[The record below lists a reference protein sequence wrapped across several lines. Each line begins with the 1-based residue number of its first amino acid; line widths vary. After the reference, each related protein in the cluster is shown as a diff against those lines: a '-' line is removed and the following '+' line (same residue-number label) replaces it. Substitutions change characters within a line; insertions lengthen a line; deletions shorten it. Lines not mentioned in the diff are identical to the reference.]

1 MKIRLIIRMFF
12 LLASIGLLIQGCAQA
27 PLKSSPIAKTDNPAE
42 LIKTLGHDLS
52 TAKGALVDKL
62 SPTWFDQAQAS
73 YFAARKG
80 LDKGDDLSGIWEDL
94 SKGRA
99 QLAEALQYADQSRY
113 HLSEVLESREKVLEA
128 GGQQYKKA
136 FAKLDGDLLNLTR
149 AVEKKNYKY
158 VRNHKAALNQGYRDL
173 ELQAIQNTALNDA
186 RVMLK
191 SLESQ
196 KAQKIAPQSHAQAKA
211 KLQEAEAFIV
221 QNRYAKEDIA
231 SHAAT
236 ARFYIQRLKEMAA
249 ASAGLKA
256 MTPEGIAL
264 QIEDYLHQT
273 AEGLGMRDQR
283 NLSFEQQQ
291 AGINDAVL
299 AQKTELASL
308 KNEGDAKTGRI
319 EKLEQELAE
328 VEGSSYRV
336 KADKERLAA
345 EKRFNELFNK
355 VQGYF
360 KDDEAEVYK
369 QGDRLVIRCK
379 AIKFPVGQAVIVPEN
394 YDLLAKVQRAI
405 TTFGRPK
412 IIVEGH
418 TDSTGTRAN
427 NELLSQKRAESVRSY
442 LVANG
447 TLPGHLITAVGY
459 GPSRPLA
466 PNETAAGRAINRR
479 IDVVILPGKR

>member
-1 MKIRLIIRMFF
+1 MKMRLIIRIFF

-62 SPTWFDQAQAS
+62 SPTWFAQAQAS
-73 YFAARKG
+73 YFAAKKRLGKG
-80 LDKGDDLSGIWEDL
+80 GDLSGIREDL
-94 SKGRA
+94 SKSRA

-113 HLSEVLESREKVLEA
+113 HLSDVLESRKKVLEA
-128 GGQQYKKA
+128 GGQQYKKV
-136 FAKLDGDLLNLTR
+136 FAKLEGDLLNLTR

-158 VRNHKAALNQGYRDL
+158 VHKYRAELNKGYREL
-173 ELQAIQNTALNDA
+173 ELRAIQNTALNDA

-196 KAQKIAPQSHAQAKA
+196 KVQKIAPRSYTQAKA
-211 KLQEAEAFIV
+211 RLQEAEAFIV
-221 QNRYAKEDIA
+221 RNRYAKDDIA
-231 SHAAT
+231 SQAAA

-249 ASAGLKA
+249 ASAKFET
-256 MTPEGIAL
+256 MTPEGIAM
-264 QIEDYLHQT
+264 QIEYYLHQT

-283 NLSFEQQQ
+283 NLSFENQQD
-291 AGINDAVL
+291 GINNAVS
-299 AQKTELASL
+299 AHKTELTSL

-319 EKLEQELAE
+319 EKLEQELVE
-328 VEGSSYRV
+328 VEDSSYRV

-360 KDDEAEVYK
+360 KEDEAEVYK

-394 YDLLAKVQRAI
+394 YDLLAKVQLAVS
-405 TTFGRPK
+405 TFGHPK
-412 IIVEGH
+412 IVVEGH

-479 IDVVILPGKR
+479 IDVVILPEKK